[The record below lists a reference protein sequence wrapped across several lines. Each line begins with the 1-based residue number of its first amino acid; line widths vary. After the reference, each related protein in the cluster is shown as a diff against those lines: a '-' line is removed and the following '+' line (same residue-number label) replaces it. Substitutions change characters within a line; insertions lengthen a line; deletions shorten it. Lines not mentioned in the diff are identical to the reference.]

1 MLFAFKGPCASEWAH
16 TVWRG
21 RRVSVECIRVRADF
35 AKDINRLN
43 SWVGSGNDQSAFRMN
58 N

>member
-1 MLFAFKGPCASEWAH
+1 MLFAFKGPCASEWAY

-21 RRVSVECIRVRADF
+21 RRVSVGCIRVHADL

-43 SWVGSGNDQSAFRMN
+43 SWVGSGNDQSAF
-58 N
+58 